1 MDPAAGSA
9 FHGLAFLK
17 LYDIGT
23 LSGGRTVL
31 SRVSIIYSSG
41 SVFSKVYIV
50 EKMKRHCSALV
61 SENPVS
67 AATLFSPTNKK
78 PYKILSSN

>member
-23 LSGGRTVL
+23 LAGDRTVL

-41 SVFSKVYIV
+41 SVFSKVYFA
-50 EKMKRHCSALV
+50 EKMRR
-61 SENPVS
+61 P
-67 AATLFSPTNKK
+67 SPR
-78 PYKILSSN
+78 